1 MSKLSFK
8 QILLFGVLIEI
19 LIFLIFYLLKDNIGD
34 IFRYSARYPGRVS
47 LIIYL
52 YCFHLFYQSVLVKG
66 SLKRLKELVY
76 IFGVLHLIHF
86 CFVNRRD
93 FNHFLQALSFV
104 FHLIFHYWIQ
114 FDR

>member
-34 IFRYSARYPGRVS
+34 IFRYSARYSGRVS

-52 YCFHLFYQSVLVKG
+52 CCFHLFYQSVLVKG
-66 SLKRLKELVY
+66 NLKRLKELV
-76 IFGVLHLIHF
+76 
-86 CFVNRRD
+86 CFAKQDPRKLKYGRT
-93 FNHFLQALSFV
+93 QAWPGRAV
-104 FHLIFHYWIQ
+104 KQ
-114 FDR
+114 